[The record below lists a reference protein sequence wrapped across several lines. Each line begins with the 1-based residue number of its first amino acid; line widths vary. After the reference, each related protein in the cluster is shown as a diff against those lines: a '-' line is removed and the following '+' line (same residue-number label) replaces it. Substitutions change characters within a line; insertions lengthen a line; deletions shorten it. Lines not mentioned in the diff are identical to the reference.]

1 MKLSNL
7 TAKLTCLKGKAVRV
21 LAAGALAGAVLSAAA
36 PAAQA
41 QRFAFGVQFGGPRYY
56 APAPPRVYG
65 YGYGGYAPGYYG
77 SYYQRPYYGGD
88 WRYRN
93 HVRHEEWERNRYDR
107 DHFRHY

>member
-7 TAKLTCLKGKAVRV
+7 TAKLTCMKGKAVRV
-21 LAAGALAGAVLSAAA
+21 LAASALAGAVLTAAA

-41 QRFAFGVQFGGPRYY
+41 QRFAIGVQFGGPRYY

-65 YGYGGYAPGYYG
+65 YVPGYYG
-77 SYYQRPYYGGD
+77 SYYHPYYGGD

-93 HVRHEEWERNRYDR
+93 YVRHEEWERYHYDR
-107 DHFRHY
+107 FRHY